1 MRNIFNNRV
10 YFLLE
15 AVTTLRVNLMS
26 NILSILSIGLIFFL
40 LTMVSSGWWVS
51 SKVVDAIQGEA
62 EISVYFK
69 DGIKDTAVSQM
80 LDKIKVIEGVRET
93 RLVGENE
100 AYDRMV
106 SILGKEASVL
116 KYLED
121 NPFSSFI
128 EVKIHIEKMDLVL
141 EKVQTI
147 GEVDQ
152 VRDNREVLDRLKNLS
167 LMLKLIG
174 YVFVIAVSTCTL
186 LIVSHIIRMGVYNNR
201 EQINTLRLL
210 GAPEYFIA
218 LPFLIEGLMMT
229 IGGGVLCSLMAFS
242 SIKNIYSR
250 MRGPLPFIPLPS
262 LDQLLWGIII
272 LILFTSIA
280 LGIIGSLIGMKT
292 AKEK

>member
-1 MRNIFNNRV
+1 MRNIFNNRG
-10 YFLLE
+10 YFIKE
-15 AVTTLRVNLMS
+15 AVTALRINLMS
-26 NILSILSIGLIFFL
+26 NIFSILSIGLIFFL
-40 LTMVSSGWWVS
+40 LTMVASGWWAS

-69 DGIKDTAVSQM
+69 EGIKDASVYEM
-80 LDKIKVIEGVRET
+80 LNKIKAIDGVREV
-93 RLVGENE
+93 RLVDENE

-106 SILGKEASVL
+106 KILGKEASVL

-128 EVKIHIEKMDLVL
+128 EVKIHIEKMDSVL

-147 GEVDQ
+147 ADVEQ
-152 VRDNREVLDRLKNLS
+152 VRDNREVLERLKNLS
-167 LMLKLIG
+167 GMLKLIG

-186 LIVSHIIRMGVYNNR
+186 LIVSHIIRMGIYNNR

-218 LPFLIEGLMMT
+218 LPFFLDGLMMT
-229 IGGGVLCSLMAFS
+229 ISGGILCLLMAVGS
-242 SIKNIYSR
+242 VKSIYSR
-250 MRGPLPFIPLPS
+250 MTGPLPFIPLPS
-262 LDQLLWGIII
+262 LDQLIWGNIVLIIFI
-272 LILFTSIA
+272 SIT
-280 LGIIGSLIGMKT
+280 LGVIGSFIGMKT

>member
-1 MRNIFNNRV
+1 MRKIFNNRG
-10 YFLLE
+10 YFIKE
-15 AVTTLRVNLMS
+15 AVTALRINLMS
-26 NILSILSIGLIFFL
+26 NIFSILSIGLIFFL
-40 LTMVSSGWWVS
+40 LTMVASGWWAS

-69 DGIKDTAVSQM
+69 EGIKDASVYEM
-80 LDKIKVIEGVRET
+80 LNKIKAIDGVREV
-93 RLVGENE
+93 RLVDENE

-106 SILGKEASVL
+106 KILGKEASVL

-128 EVKIHIEKMDLVL
+128 EVKIHIEKMDSVL

-147 GEVDQ
+147 ADVEQ
-152 VRDNREVLDRLKNLS
+152 VRDNREVLERLKNLS
-167 LMLKLIG
+167 GMLKLIG

-186 LIVSHIIRMGVYNNR
+186 LIVSHIIRMGIYNNR

-218 LPFLIEGLMMT
+218 LPFFLDGLMMT
-229 IGGGVLCSLMAFS
+229 ISGGILCLLMAVGS
-242 SIKNIYSR
+242 MKSIYSR
-250 MRGPLPFIPLPS
+250 MTGPLPFIPLPS
-262 LDQLLWGIII
+262 LDQLIWGNIVLIIFI
-272 LILFTSIA
+272 SIT
-280 LGIIGSLIGMKT
+280 LGVIGSFIGMKT

>member
-1 MRNIFNNRV
+1 MRKIFNNRG
-10 YFLLE
+10 YFIKE
-15 AVTTLRVNLMS
+15 AVTALRINLMS
-26 NILSILSIGLIFFL
+26 NIFSILSIGLIFFL
-40 LTMVSSGWWVS
+40 LTMVASGWWAS

-69 DGIKDTAVSQM
+69 DGIKDASVYEM
-80 LDKIKVIEGVRET
+80 LNKIKAIDGVREV
-93 RLVGENE
+93 RLVDENE

-106 SILGKEASVL
+106 KILGKEASVL

-128 EVKIHIEKMDLVL
+128 EVKIHIEKMDSVL

-147 GEVDQ
+147 ADVEQ
-152 VRDNREVLDRLKNLS
+152 VRDNREVLERLKNLS
-167 LMLKLIG
+167 GMLKLIG

-186 LIVSHIIRMGVYNNR
+186 LIVSHIIRMGIYNNR

-218 LPFLIEGLMMT
+218 LPFFLDGLMMT
-229 IGGGVLCSLMAFS
+229 ISGGILCLLMAVGS
-242 SIKNIYSR
+242 MKSIYSR
-250 MRGPLPFIPLPS
+250 MTGPLPFIPLPS
-262 LDQLLWGIII
+262 LDQLIWGNVALIIFI
-272 LILFTSIA
+272 SIT
-280 LGIIGSLIGMKT
+280 LGVIGSFIGMKT

>member
-1 MRNIFNNRV
+1 MRNIFNNRG
-10 YFLLE
+10 YFIKE
-15 AVTTLRVNLMS
+15 AVTALRINLMS
-26 NILSILSIGLIFFL
+26 NIFSILSIGLIFFL
-40 LTMVSSGWWVS
+40 LTMVASGWWAS

-69 DGIKDTAVSQM
+69 DGIKDASVYEM
-80 LDKIKVIEGVRET
+80 LNKIKAIDGVREV
-93 RLVGENE
+93 RLVDENE

-106 SILGKEASVL
+106 KILGKEASVL

-128 EVKIHIEKMDLVL
+128 EVKIHIEKMDSVL

-147 GEVDQ
+147 ADVEQ
-152 VRDNREVLDRLKNLS
+152 VRDNREVLERLKNLS
-167 LMLKLIG
+167 GMLKLIG

-186 LIVSHIIRMGVYNNR
+186 LIVSHIIRMGIYNNR

-218 LPFLIEGLMMT
+218 LPFFLEGLMMT
-229 IGGGVLCSLMAFS
+229 ISGGMLCLLMAVGS
-242 SIKNIYSR
+242 VKSIYSR
-250 MRGPLPFIPLPS
+250 MTGPLPFIPLPS
-262 LDQLLWGIII
+262 LDQLIWGNIVLIIFI
-272 LILFTSIA
+272 SIT
-280 LGIIGSLIGMKT
+280 LGVIGSFIGMKT

>member
-1 MRNIFNNRV
+1 MRNIFNNRG
-10 YFLLE
+10 YFIKE
-15 AVTTLRVNLMS
+15 AVTALRINLMS
-26 NILSILSIGLIFFL
+26 NIFSILSIGLIFFL
-40 LTMVSSGWWVS
+40 LTMVASGWWAS

-69 DGIKDTAVSQM
+69 EGIKDASVYEM
-80 LDKIKVIEGVRET
+80 LNKIKAIDGVREV
-93 RLVGENE
+93 RLVDENE

-106 SILGKEASVL
+106 KILGKEASVL

-128 EVKIHIEKMDLVL
+128 EVKIHIEKMDSVL

-147 GEVDQ
+147 ADVEQ
-152 VRDNREVLDRLKNLS
+152 VRDNREVLERLKNLS
-167 LMLKLIG
+167 GMLKLIG

-186 LIVSHIIRMGVYNNR
+186 LIVSHIIRMGIYNNR

-218 LPFLIEGLMMT
+218 LPFFLDGLMMT
-229 IGGGVLCSLMAFS
+229 ISGGILCLLMAVGS
-242 SIKNIYSR
+242 VKSIYSR
-250 MRGPLPFIPLPS
+250 MTGPFPFIPLPS
-262 LDQLLWGIII
+262 LDQLIWGNIVLIIFI
-272 LILFTSIA
+272 SIT
-280 LGIIGSLIGMKT
+280 LGVIGSFIGMKT

>member
-1 MRNIFNNRV
+1 MRNIFNNRG
-10 YFLLE
+10 YFIKE
-15 AVTTLRVNLMS
+15 AVTALRINLMS
-26 NILSILSIGLIFFL
+26 NIFSILSIGLIFFL
-40 LTMVSSGWWVS
+40 LTMVASGWWAS

-69 DGIKDTAVSQM
+69 ERIKDASVYEM
-80 LDKIKVIEGVRET
+80 LNKIKAIDGVREV
-93 RLVGENE
+93 RLVDENE

-106 SILGKEASVL
+106 KILDKEASVL

-128 EVKIHIEKMDLVL
+128 EVKIHIEKMDSVL

-147 GEVDQ
+147 ADVEQ
-152 VRDNREVLDRLKNLS
+152 VRDNREVLERLKNLS
-167 LMLKLIG
+167 GMLKLIG

-186 LIVSHIIRMGVYNNR
+186 LIVSHIIRMGIYNSR

-218 LPFLIEGLMMT
+218 LPFFLDGLMMT
-229 IGGGVLCSLMAFS
+229 ISGGILCLLMAIGS
-242 SIKNIYSR
+242 VKSIYSR
-250 MRGPLPFIPLPS
+250 MTGPLPFIPLPS
-262 LDQLLWGIII
+262 LDQLIWGNIVLIIFI
-272 LILFTSIA
+272 SIT
-280 LGIIGSLIGMKT
+280 LGVIGSFIGMKT

>member
-1 MRNIFNNRV
+1 MRNIFNNRG
-10 YFLLE
+10 YFIKE
-15 AVTTLRVNLMS
+15 AVTALRINLMS
-26 NILSILSIGLIFFL
+26 NIFSILSIGLIFFL
-40 LTMVSSGWWVS
+40 LTMVASGWWAS

-69 DGIKDTAVSQM
+69 DGIKDASVYEM
-80 LDKIKVIEGVRET
+80 LNKIKAVDGVREVK
-93 RLVGENE
+93 LVDENE

-106 SILGKEASVL
+106 KILGKEASVL

-128 EVKIHIEKMDLVL
+128 EVKIHIEKMDSVL

-147 GEVDQ
+147 ADIEQ
-152 VRDNREVLDRLKNLS
+152 VRDNREVLERLKNLS
-167 LMLKLIG
+167 GMLKLIG

-186 LIVSHIIRMGVYNNR
+186 LIVSHIIRMGIYNSR

-218 LPFLIEGLMMT
+218 LPFFLDGLIMT
-229 IGGGVLCSLMAFS
+229 ISGGMLCLLMAVGS
-242 SIKNIYSR
+242 VKSIYSR
-250 MRGPLPFIPLPS
+250 MTGPLPFIPLPS
-262 LDQLLWGIII
+262 LDQLIWGNIVLIIFI
-272 LILFTSIA
+272 SIT
-280 LGIIGSLIGMKT
+280 LGVIGSFIGMKT